1 MRFTIKKLLFLFVVF
16 SIVIH
21 LIVHV
26 VHAGPPDLTGPKI
39 PRAEYPYNFTGQNT
53 TFIRHLYIKLLT
65 TIRT

>member
-1 MRFTIKKLLFLFVVF
+1 MRFNMKNLLFLFVVF

-39 PRAEYPYNFTGQNT
+39 PRAELHGIYPEQYSRC
-53 TFIRHLYIKLLT
+53 ICCH
-65 TIRT
+65 TIRLGCN